1 MSLLKDKSMDKKS
14 IDLFRVEKFNLKL
27 EIRDYK
33 ATEEKV
39 EDVSELYEEE
49 VEADIHYEV
58 KRASEKR
65 TEVGEGGLPELREVV
80 AEEVE
85 AEEESE
91 SSTKSE
97 EGVIFL
103 IKKSYW
109 FRGGLVMLPAS
120 CYGSIADR
128 SGGIAVQT

>member
-27 EIRDYK
+27 EIRDYSICLDHLLSEK
-33 ATEEKV
+33 IAIIEAWIRKLKGLSPVKLEATEEKV

-80 AEEVE
+80 AEEV
-85 AEEESE
+85 
-91 SSTKSE
+91 
-97 EGVIFL
+97 
-103 IKKSYW
+103 
-109 FRGGLVMLPAS
+109 
-120 CYGSIADR
+120 
-128 SGGIAVQT
+128 